1 MAAAFRI
8 AVLMLFGLALIVS
21 AARLDKTASFDD
33 GSFLFE
39 VVIGMAG
46 GVCFVAGVIW
56 AAVLMFSDT

>member
-8 AVLMLFGLALIVS
+8 AVLPGADLGAV
-21 AARLDKTASFDD
+21 
-33 GSFLFE
+33 
-39 VVIGMAG
+39 GMAG